1 MNLKALRDYCGS
13 LLDYDPVNPTYTEEL
28 TSFLNDAQGRLLN
41 DRPWDFLVQE
51 RAYNVRTD
59 VDLALG
65 FTNGSASVT
74 GTGFPVGTA
83 SLPGSEYELG
93 TMQVTDSAGVV
104 ALYQV
109 RYVQGTAR

>member
-59 VDLALG
+59 VDLTLG
-65 FTNGSASVT
+65 FTNGSASACVALT
-74 GTGFPVGTA
+74 RGAP
-83 SLPGSEYELG
+83 LPGCRH
-93 TMQVTDSAGVV
+93 QFCA
-104 ALYQV
+104 
-109 RYVQGTAR
+109 